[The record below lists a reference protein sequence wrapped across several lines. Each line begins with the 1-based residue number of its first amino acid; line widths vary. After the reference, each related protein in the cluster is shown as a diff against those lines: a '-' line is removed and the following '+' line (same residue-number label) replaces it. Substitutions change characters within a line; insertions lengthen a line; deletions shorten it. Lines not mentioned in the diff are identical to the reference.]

1 MNFVKRM
8 LPYWWQI
15 LLLFAGLIM
24 QVWSILQLPDNMA
37 VIINDGIVGGNLDTI
52 WDQGLIM
59 LGVTLIG
66 GVGMVLAGFFASR
79 VSVGFATILRD
90 DIFKKVLS
98 FSITEISN
106 FSTASLITRTTND
119 VNQLS
124 QMMVMVL
131 RMSCQ
136 APIMAIGA
144 VVKAV
149 NTAPGMS
156 WIIAL
161 AVGVL
166 LAVMVVIMVFTLPKF
181 KLLQKLTDKL
191 NLVARENL
199 TGLRVVRAFN
209 NEKEEEAKFEAANQ
223 ELTKVNL
230 FVNRIM
236 VVMMP
241 VVQLVLSFTMLLI
254 IWVGAGFIDQNLV
267 NIGDMLAFMQYAMQV
282 MMGFMFLTIAFV
294 IVPRAVVSWKRIQE
308 VLLTKN
314 TIMPTNN
321 PQKAS
326 GNQRGVVE
334 FDDVSFTY
342 DGADEPVLS
351 NISFATK
358 PGQTTAFIGSTGSGK
373 STLINLIPRFYDV
386 SDGKVLVDGVD
397 VRDYTSKDL
406 MRKIGYVPQKGVLFS
421 GTVESNIAYG
431 VNKLDKK
438 QAVRAAKTAQ
448 SYDFINKLDGKF
460 KAEISQGGSNVSG
473 GQKQR
478 LSIARAIAK
487 DPEIYIFDDSF
498 SALDFKTDAA
508 LRRALA
514 KETKDASV
522 LIVAQ
527 RIGTIK
533 TADQIIV
540 LDKGKM
546 VGKGTHHD
554 LLKTC
559 PVYREIAESQLSEAE
574 LKAELDAAKG
584 GRK

>member
-1 MNFVKRM
+1 MNFLKRM

-24 QVWSILQLPDNMA
+24 QVWASLQLPDNMA
-37 VIINDGIVGGNLDTI
+37 TIINDGIVGGNMDTI
-52 WDQGLIM
+52 WSQGLIM
-59 LGVTLIG
+59 LGVTLVG
-66 GVGMVLAGFFASR
+66 GVGMVVAGFFASR
-79 VSVGFATILRD
+79 VSVGFATVLREE
-90 DIFKKVLS
+90 IFRKVLS

-144 VVKAV
+144 VAKAV
-149 NTAPGMS
+149 STAPGMS

-181 KLLQKLTDKL
+181 RLQQKLTDKL
-191 NLVARENL
+191 NLVTRENL

-209 NEKEEEAKFEAANQ
+209 NEPEEEAKFETANHD
-223 ELTKVNL
+223 LMKVNL

-236 VVMMP
+236 VMMMP

-254 IWVGAGFIDQNLV
+254 IWVGANFIDQNLV

-282 MMGFMFLTIAFV
+282 MMGFMFLTMAFV
-294 IVPRAVVSWKRIQE
+294 IVPRAMVSWKRIQE

-314 TIMPTNN
+314 SIKPADK

-326 GNQRGVVE
+326 KKQRGIVE

-342 DGADEPVLS
+342 EGADEPVLS

-386 SDGKVLVDGVD
+386 SNGKVLVDGVD
-397 VRDYTSKDL
+397 VRNYASKDL
-406 MRKIGYVPQKGVLFS
+406 MKKIGYVPQKGVLFS

-431 VNKLDKK
+431 VNKMDKK
-438 QAVRAAKTAQ
+438 QAIRAAKTAQ
-448 SYDFINKLDGKF
+448 AYNFINKLDGKF

-478 LSIARAIAK
+478 LSIARAVAK

-508 LRRALA
+508 LRQALA
-514 KETKDASV
+514 HETKDASV

-533 TADQIIV
+533 AADQIIV
-540 LDKGKM
+540 LDKGQM
-546 VGKGTHHD
+546 VGKGTHYD
-554 LLKTC
+554 LLNSC

-574 LKAELDAAKG
+574 LKTELDAAKG